1 VKAQIPFLFA
11 KYHFYIKTIMYQ
23 EIRKLS
29 YALIAIL
36 VVLGGL
42 FVFHVGS
49 TQAATGIN
57 KKINF
62 QGKVTNTDG
71 TNVADGSYSFVFSIY
86 SQQYPGGSVIWTETK
101 SLTTTDGIFQT
112 NLGDTATLPG
122 SVDFNTDNIFLGIN
136 FNSNGEMNPRV
147 QFTASPY
154 AFNSDKLEGGTW
166 EIPGAIGSTTR
177 NSALFTTLGVN
188 GSSTLASNAGS
199 TMTLGNSTG
208 AATIASGGVSSWT
221 NAAGNLTFSTTSSG
235 ILALTSAGALNLSA
249 AAASTMALAN
259 VTNSFNIDS
268 NTLSVDALNNR
279 IGIGT
284 AGPTAFLDVAAATTG
299 AASIRLEAS
308 AGVNPSAPNIG
319 DMWFNGSNL
328 YFRKDGSTSQD
339 LLAAGGGGMTNP
351 MTTQGDLIFG
361 GASGIPTR
369 LAGAGTNGYVL
380 KYATGTNTP
389 YWAADL
395 TGGGGNWALNGIV
408 EYLSATTDDIA
419 VGGNTL
425 ASPFSVDVS
434 LNTTR
439 IGSGATN
446 NGILDMYASNGAK
459 GSLEYTTNDSWNF
472 SGGNVGI
479 GTANPSGLFNVY
491 KDFNPTFGDGSYID
505 VSSIAGL
512 NNAAL
517 NITYNDPNN
526 NLGGPALNV
535 TSNGGASVVA
545 FASTGLGGAVLDL
558 NSNSPGNNSNA
569 QLITGYSNSI
579 TTNALLSFS
588 QGTSAFSGDGM
599 KMNFESGG
607 SGSFTGNF
615 LRMQKNGIDKFL
627 VSNNG
632 GVTVNGSDSSIVKQT
647 PADFSLGTIGTSL
660 TNADGALSLADT
672 VSGGI
677 PNSGKGTITTGGV
690 TTSAAIG
697 AGSFS
702 ITRPD
707 GKFAVIRGGGTGID
721 IYDSVAETFTNSSM
735 TMTAA
740 IGAGAIALPRPGG
753 TYRVLHGGGSTTS
766 SLVDPMGNLPVV
778 ANSVPIIAK
787 AAGTVAFLRPNGRY
801 LVTNG
806 GAAGTTQLYD
816 PVSDTFVTG
825 PINIGTLT
833 WGVGS
838 LVLNKNDGQALVLV
852 GGAQPLTQLYDPNA
866 GVVTGVSPIGA
877 FTVGPTL
884 DGKQPAGTCGLNGNG
899 SVGFRRQ
906 DGKFV
911 VLSKANVWAVYDPNA
926 NDFTCN
932 ASGGPAT
939 AIGDGGHAIPL
950 QDGKFLVIVGGGSTA
965 SYVYNPA
972 DNSFTAHGTALA
984 AVTTGAHSI
993 MEVDGTWHIING
1005 GGTATNSYDTGLPM
1019 SDANTIYTSEDIF
1032 SSSLN
1037 SNSSLWWRAQMESVY
1052 NNSTNGAVN
1061 SAFSTLQFIVKT
1073 AVSSDGFQTGCAA
1086 PLNAATEEEIKSSGD
1101 LVGNALGANCIRV
1114 KIKYNRPIPRRLFD
1128 ERGVWAGNGM
1138 VVLRF
1143 DGVTPR
1149 VFNYKIDNSAVL
1161 KRTNF
1166 DFSSTNTSAP
1176 TNPTIPAA
1184 LTATQSASGGSCTA
1198 GTHAYYSTFITN
1210 GVESQLS
1217 TKSNVIT
1224 CAGGTDKVNL
1234 TVIPIGPAGTTAR
1247 KIYRTAA
1254 GDTGT
1259 PLLVTTIAD
1268 NSTVSL
1274 TSDTA
1279 ADTALGA
1286 AYTLIENSGPVMTK
1300 SETRVE
1306 TVNGNL
1312 VLPYG
1317 RIMGTTQI
1325 PNAGATSF
1333 SGYYM
1338 GRYSNAHQQ
1347 LTNAAGQGTIVIARD
1362 DKQFLI
1368 IEPGGNFADLYDP
1381 ATETFTNQTAIG
1393 DKPTSTNAAGVG
1405 AGAFA
1410 LKRADGTFLVY
1421 LGTLSTTATCTVA
1434 GTATNIYNP
1443 NQASGSRFT
1452 NGPCL
1457 TAAGGLGAQAIL
1469 NNDGSYTIL
1478 HGNGT
1483 ATTSIYSQMTNTMI
1497 IGPTAPALINCGSW
1511 AIPLSLPNNN
1521 QYRIKVGVAPAGAAA
1536 GALLN
1541 YDANTKVFSSQ
1552 PALAVSTGCGSVAF
1566 QRPDGYWVATGGETS
1581 GAQQLVT
1588 ALINPQTGVSSAG
1601 PSMLTTG
1608 TGRGT
1613 TVIPRADGTFLIVL
1627 GNPAAAGA
1635 LSQSQVYLPTGGA
1648 AGTTLG
1654 VPIGQFISAASIP
1667 SGPQMGPIPA
1677 PAAPTVA
1684 VAVGATG
1691 VDVGAHYY
1699 KVTQIMNG
1707 IESVQGTASAVAT
1720 TTAGN
1725 LLVNLT
1731 VVPLGATAFAGVT
1744 ARRIYRTVAGAANTG
1759 TYYFVAQLNDNT
1771 TAAYA
1776 DTVTDATITANPTI
1790 PLAAAPATVATIS
1803 SIGAGGSV
1811 DVGVHTYKY
1820 TFVTNGVESL
1830 PAATSLTATTTAGN
1844 QTVNVAGIIA
1854 GPTGTT
1860 ARKIY
1865 RTIASTTGL
1874 IGSYR
1879 LVATIADN
1887 TTLTLADTAADS
1899 TLGVPAPA
1907 AITGQ
1912 GDGSISFQRPDGKW
1926 VVINGGSTASNVV
1939 GIYDAGW
1946 YSDGSYMSEMMQ
1958 VPALSANSTLEWQKT
1973 ADPYARFEVRTAT
1986 SQAALQSAGF
1996 KGVDVPGGSIG
2007 NAGGETWVQVE
2018 INFRREFPT
2027 FCGNLNGVYVSG
2039 AGMAY
2044 CARNISL
2051 PTVLQYQITNGQDL
2065 LSLQTNSYNVL
2076 RVTSNGGIY
2085 SSQQGGFFAGGAD
2098 LAENYTS
2105 NEQLEKGEVV
2115 TVDATDNHNVKRSQA
2130 AYQKD
2135 VLGIVSTAPG
2145 FVAGS
2150 YTENSYPIALVGRVP
2165 VNVTTENGMI
2175 KAGDRI
2181 TAASIPGYGM
2191 RATVAGRVLGTAL
2204 ESMDLAKLGTCP
2216 AGGIGGINT
2225 KCGQI
2230 MVFVNLTDYQG
2241 MSAEQLMS
2249 EVESNNLNVDNNIV
2263 AETATSNS
2271 PFAQYSAQGKVL
2283 TFLETLKNSQ
2293 ATVNGSDIFTKNVN
2307 VTNQLVSPLIVT
2319 DTLVAKHI
2327 KAESIEGLEFIQTG
2341 LDSANASNT
2350 SNAAEVKT
2358 LGQQLTE
2365 IQNNL
2370 KALNEKVLGA
2380 TTPAIGDGL
2389 LVGGS
2394 AEFNGPAIF
2403 KTIAEFMDKVIFRNN
2418 VEFEGQVVF
2427 NKDSAGY
2434 AIIKEGTDLVDIT
2447 FEKEYAVAPIV
2458 NASLSLQSIEDEEVR
2473 KAAEQLL
2480 LVSDVK
2486 FVITNVTTKGLQ
2498 IRIGQKAISD
2508 IPFSWNAI
2516 AIKDAKTFESKIP
2529 VLAVDKKEL
2538 FNNLKNVTETV
2549 QNAVPQV
2556 LPVDKKEIP
2565 ININVENQQVA
2576 GAEAASTTN

>member
-1 VKAQIPFLFA
+1 VTAQIPFLFG

-29 YALIAIL
+29 YAFFATLIFFVGAFIL
-36 VVLGGL
+36 FGD
-42 FVFHVGS
+42 S
-49 TQAATGIN
+49 AKAATGIN
-57 KKINF
+57 KQINF

-71 TNVADGSYSFVFSIY
+71 TNVATGSYTFVFSMY
-86 SQQYPGGSVIWTETK
+86 SVSSGGASVWAETK
-101 SLTTTDGIFQT
+101 SITVTDGIFQT
-112 NLGDTATLPG
+112 NLGDTTALPG
-122 SVDFNTDNIFLGIN
+122 SVDFNSDNIFLGIN
-136 FNSNGEMNPRV
+136 FNSNGEMSPRV

-154 AFNSDKLEGGTW
+154 SFNSDLLDGKDWTNPGT
-166 EIPGAIGSTTR
+166 IGT
-177 NSALFTTLGVN
+177 SA
-188 GSSTLASNAGS
+188 STLALASNG
-199 TMTLGNSTG
+199 T
-208 AATIASGGVSSWT
+208 SSWT
-221 NAAGNLTFSTTSSG
+221 NSTGNLTFSTTTSG
-235 ILALTSAGALNLSA
+235 TLALTSAGALNLSA
-249 AAASTMALAN
+249 GAASTATLAN
-259 VTNSFNIDS
+259 VVNAINFDS
-268 NTLSVDALNNR
+268 NTLSIDALNNR

-284 AGPTAFLDVAAATTG
+284 NAPSSGLHILSSGTSQALFQSSGTADGTTAGFSLKTAAASPWQINFQTDQNKGWFEMASSAGTVYRRWDGANDLFASNGILGWSSETNYATANSGARDLGLARSGAGVLEINNGTVGQYRDLQIRNINPTAGTLGIGNITATALLDINSATTSN
-299 AASIRLEAS
+299 ASLRLRS
-308 AGVNPSAPNIG
+308 SSSVDPTTPNIG

-339 LLAAGGGGMTNP
+339 LLAGGGGGMTNP

-361 GASGIPTR
+361 GASGAPTR
-369 LAGAGTNGYVL
+369 LAGAGTDGFVL

-389 YWAADL
+389 YWSADL
-395 TGGGGNWALNGIV
+395 TSAGGGYATIKDEGAALTQRAMVNFIGAGV
-408 EYLSATTDDIA
+408 TCVDNSGSTTTDCTISSDGLEVALGTGVADI
-419 VGGNTL
+419 V
-425 ASPFSVDVS
+425 
-434 LNTTR
+434 
-439 IGSGATN
+439 N
-446 NGILDMYASNGAK
+446 NGNSAIWVNS
-459 GSLEYTTNDSWNF
+459 T
-472 SGGNVGI
+472 
-479 GTANPSGLFNVY
+479 
-491 KDFNPTFGDGSYID
+491 
-505 VSSIAGL
+505 
-512 NNAAL
+512 
-517 NITYNDPNN
+517 
-526 NLGGPALNV
+526 
-535 TSNGGASVVA
+535 
-545 FASTGLGGAVLDL
+545 STGNLL
-558 NSNSPGNNSNA
+558 
-569 QLITGYSNSI
+569 QL
-579 TTNALLSFS
+579 
-588 QGTSAFSGDGM
+588 QKDGIN
-599 KMNFESGG
+599 KM
-607 SGSFTGNF
+607 
-615 LRMQKNGIDKFL
+615 L
-627 VSNNG
+627 VANNG
-632 GVTVNGSDSSIVKQT
+632 GLTVNGSDSSIVKQSV
-647 PADFSLGTIGTSL
+647 ADFALGTIGSSL
-660 TNADGALSLADT
+660 TNTDGALSLSDK

-697 AGSFS
+697 AGAFS

-707 GKFAVIRGGGTGID
+707 GKFLMVRGGGTGID

-740 IGAGAIALPRPGG
+740 IGAGALALPRPGG
-753 TYRVLHGGGSTTS
+753 TYRVLHGGGTTTS
-766 SLVDPMGNLPVV
+766 SLIDPMGNVPVA
-778 ANSVPIIAK
+778 ANSIPMAVAK
-787 AAGTVAFLRPNGRY
+787 NAGTVAALRPNGRY
-801 LVTNG
+801 LITNG
-806 GAAGTTQLYD
+806 GAAGSTQLYD

-825 PINIGTLT
+825 PTAPTGT
-833 WGVGS
+833 WGVGA
-838 LVLNKNDGQALVLV
+838 LVLNKNDGQLLILN
-852 GGAQPLTQLYDPNA
+852 GGASGVTQLYNPNA
-866 GVVTGVSPIGA
+866 GAITGGSPIGA
-877 FTVGPTL
+877 ITTGPTL
-884 DGKQPAGTCGLNGNG
+884 DGKQAAGTCALNGSG

-932 ASGGPAT
+932 ASGGAAD

-950 QDGKFLVIVGGGSTA
+950 QDGKFLIIVGGGSQNA
-965 SYVYNPA
+965 YVYNPVG
-972 DNSFTAHGTALA
+972 DTFTSYGTTPLT

-1019 SDANTIYTSEDIF
+1019 SDANTVYTSEDIF

-1037 SNSSLWWRAQMESVY
+1037 SNSSFWWRAQMEAVY
-1052 NNSTNGAVN
+1052 NNSTNGAIN
-1061 SAFSTLQFIVKT
+1061 SAFSSLQFIVKT
-1073 AVSSDGFQTGCAA
+1073 AISSNGSQSGCAT
-1086 PLNAATEEEIKSSGD
+1086 PLNAASEEEIKNSGD
-1101 LVGNALGANCIRV
+1101 LVGTVFGANCIRV
-1114 KIKYNRPIPRRLFD
+1114 KIKYNRPLPKKLFD

-1138 VVLRF
+1138 VVLRS
-1143 DGVTPR
+1143 DEITPR

-1161 KRTNF
+1161 KRSNF
-1166 DFSSTNTSAP
+1166 DFSSPNASAP

-1198 GTHAYYSTFITN
+1198 GTHAYYSTFVTN

-1217 TKSNVIT
+1217 IKSNVIT

-1234 TVIPIGPAGTTAR
+1234 TVIPLGPAGTTAR

-1268 NSTVSL
+1268 NTTTTL

-1286 AYTLIENSGPVMTK
+1286 AYTLVENSGPVMTK
-1300 SETRVE
+1300 SETKVE
-1306 TVNGNL
+1306 TVNGSL

-1317 RIMGTTQI
+1317 RMTGTAQI
-1325 PNAGATSF
+1325 PSSSATVF

-1368 IEPGGNFADLYDP
+1368 IEPNGNFADLYDP
-1381 ATETFTNQTAIG
+1381 ATETFTNQTAVG
-1393 DKPTSTNAAGVG
+1393 DKPLTTNQVS

-1410 LKRADGTFLVY
+1410 LKRADGNFLIY
-1421 LGTLSTTATCTVA
+1421 LGSTTTTTNCST
-1434 GTATNIYNP
+1434 GLATNIYNP
-1443 NQASGSRFT
+1443 NAPSGSHFT

-1457 TAAGGLGAQAIL
+1457 TAAGGIGAQAIL
-1469 NNDGSYTIL
+1469 NNDGTYTII
-1478 HGNGT
+1478 HGGGVT
-1483 ATTSIYSQMTNTMI
+1483 TTSIYNQMTNTMI
-1497 IGPTAPALINCGSW
+1497 VGPATTTAVNCGAW

-1521 QYRIKVGVAPAGAAA
+1521 QYRVKVGAAA
-1536 GALLN
+1536 GAAANGTVMN
-1541 YDANTKVFSSQ
+1541 YDANNKVFS
-1552 PALAVSTGCGSVAF
+1552 AGTAFTTNTTGCGSVVF
-1566 QRPDGYWVATGGETS
+1566 QRPDGYWVATGGETT
-1581 GAQQLVT
+1581 GAQQLT
-1588 ALINPQTGVSSAG
+1588 TSLINPQTGVQSVGAA
-1601 PSMLTTG
+1601 MLTTG

-1648 AGTTLG
+1648 SGATLG
-1654 VPIGQFISAASIP
+1654 VPIGQFISAAAIP

-1691 VDVGAHYY
+1691 VDVGNHYY
-1699 KVTQIMNG
+1699 KITEIMNG

-1731 VVPLGATAFAGVT
+1731 AIPLGATTFAGVT

-1771 TAAYA
+1771 TATYA

-1790 PLAAAPATVATIS
+1790 PLAAAPAAALTVGAATT
-1803 SIGAGGSV
+1803 GGSV
-1811 DVGVHTYKY
+1811 DAGTHTYKFTY
-1820 TFVTNGVESL
+1820 VTNGVESL
-1830 PAATSLTATTTAGN
+1830 PAAASGNATVTGGSGNYTVPLTAVT
-1844 QTVNVAGIIA
+1844 A

-1860 ARKIY
+1860 ARRIY
-1865 RTIASTTGL
+1865 RTIAGGS
-1874 IGSYR
+1874 GSYR
-1879 LVATIADN
+1879 LVGTIADN
-1887 TTLTLADTAADS
+1887 VTTTFSDTYADS
-1899 TLGVPAPA
+1899 TLGVPAPT

-1912 GDGSISFQRPDGKW
+1912 GDGAISFQRPDGKW
-1926 VVINGGSTASNVV
+1926 VVINGGSTPSNIV

-1946 YSDGSYMSEMMQ
+1946 YSDGSYASEMMQ
-1958 VPALSANSTLEWQKT
+1958 VPALSANATLEWQKT

-2027 FCGNLNGVYVSG
+2027 FCGNLNGVYNSG
-2039 AGMAY
+2039 AGVSY
-2044 CARNISL
+2044 CARNIAL

-2105 NEQLEKGEVV
+2105 SEQLEKGEIVS
-2115 TVDATDNHNVKRSQA
+2115 VDPTDNHNVKRSQT

-2181 TAASIPGYGM
+2181 TSASLAGFGM

-2204 ESMDLAKLGTCP
+2204 ESMDLAKLGACP

-2230 MVFVNLTDYQG
+2230 MVFVNLADYQG
-2241 MSAEQLMS
+2241 MSAEQLIS
-2249 EVESNNLNVDNNIV
+2249 EVESNNLSVDNNTIV
-2263 AETATSNS
+2263 ADATPSNS
-2271 PFAQYSAQGKVL
+2271 PFAQFTAQGKVL
-2283 TFLETLKNSQ
+2283 NFLETLKDSQ
-2293 ATVNGSDIFTKNVN
+2293 QVANGSDIFTKNIN
-2307 VTNQLVSPLIVT
+2307 VTNQIISPLIVT

-2341 LDSANASNT
+2341 IDSANDAVASNT
-2350 SNAAEVKT
+2350 TEVKT
-2358 LGQQLTE
+2358 LGQQLADL
-2365 IQNNL
+2365 QNNIKL
-2370 KALNEKVLGA
+2370 LNEKVLGIG
-2380 TTPAIGDGL
+2380 TPIASDVKNETGL
-2389 LVGGS
+2389 SAGAN
-2394 AEFNGPAIF
+2394 AEFKAPAFF
-2403 KTIAEFMDKVIFRNN
+2403 KAVAEFFDKVIFRSN
-2418 VEFEGQVVF
+2418 VEFADQVMF
-2427 NKDSAGY
+2427 NNDSAGY

-2447 FEKEYAVAPIV
+2447 FEKEYQVAPIV
-2458 NASLSLQSIEDEEVR
+2458 NASVSLQLIADEQVR

-2480 LVSDVK
+2480 LLSDVK

-2498 IRIGQKAISD
+2498 IRIGQKAVSD
-2508 IPFSWNAI
+2508 IPFSWQAI
-2516 AIKDAKTFESKIP
+2516 AIKDAKTFQSKIP
-2529 VLAVDKKEL
+2529 MLAIEQKDL
-2538 FNNLKNVTETV
+2538 FGEVKNVVAPTESTTRTV
-2549 QNAVPQV
+2549 EASSPV
-2556 LPVDKKEIP
+2556 LVENL
-2565 ININVENQQVA
+2565 NINNNIQQVA
-2576 GAEAASTTN
+2576 GVENANVTN